1 MISVHNLVDVRDGT
15 DYQRDNFDT
24 FLKKIKFSFD
34 LPAIHI
40 AGTNGKGSTANYIA
54 SIYRAAGYKVG
65 LFTSPELYE
74 LNEMIKVNGSD
85 ISNEEMEEII
95 IDKRKEINKYEL
107 STFEIVTYV
116 ALTHFINRKCDICI
130 IECGMGGEVDATNVF
145 TPILSIITSVSL
157 EHTSFLGKS
166 ISEIALNKAGIIKDD
181 VPVLIGNLP
190 EDAVDV
196 ISEESK
202 GHNSKIY
209 SLGDSHQPT
218 RTNEGYQFSYGTHY
232 DLYIQSSAL
241 YSVNDACLALDAI
254 DILKRKFPVSEENIH
269 DGLESVKMECR
280 MDILENDPLTII
292 DGAHNPEAFEK
303 LSNSLQKRG
312 FNKNI
317 RVLLASFKDKNIIQ
331 MLSIIGSISESI
343 TLTTFDHPRARKEE
357 DYFLFVSDY
366 EFNENP
372 IEAYQKL
379 KEQYPEDIILITG
392 SLAFAAYMKKRLK
405 DAIK

>member
-1 MISVHNLVDVRDGT
+1 MISLVNLVDVRDGT
-15 DYQRDNFDT
+15 DYQRDNFDS
-24 FLKKIKFSFD
+24 FLKKNKLSFN

-54 SIYRAAGYKVG
+54 SIYQSAGYKVG

-74 LNEMIKVNGSD
+74 LNEMIKVNGVD
-85 ISNEEMEEII
+85 ITDKEMEAVIL
-95 IDKRKEINKYEL
+95 DKKKEINKAEL
-107 STFEIVTYV
+107 STFEIITFV
-116 ALTHFINRKCDICI
+116 ALTHFINQKCDICV

-166 ISEIALNKAGIIKDD
+166 ISEIALNKAGIIEDD
-181 VPVLIGNLP
+181 VPVLIGDLP
-190 EDAVDV
+190 EDAVSV
-196 ISEESK
+196 ISEEAK
-202 GHNSKIY
+202 DHNSKIY
-209 SLGDSHQPT
+209 GVSEAHQPT
-218 RTNEGYQFSYGTHY
+218 PNNEGYVFSYGTHY
-232 DLYIQSSAL
+232 DLQIKSNAL

-254 DILKRKFPVSEENIH
+254 DILKNQFPVLEDKIH
-269 DGLESVKMECR
+269 EGLASVKMPCR
-280 MDILENDPLTII
+280 MDILESDPLTII

-303 LSNSLQKRG
+303 LAKSLQKGR

-357 DYFLFVSDY
+357 DYFLFISDY
-366 EFNENP
+366 EFNENA
-372 IEAYQKL
+372 IDAYHKL

-392 SLAFAAYMKKRLK
+392 SLAFAAYMKKRLTNG
-405 DAIK
+405 I

>member
-1 MISVHNLVDVRDGT
+1 MISLVNLVDVRDGT
-15 DYQRDNFDT
+15 DYQRDNFDG
-24 FLKKIKFSFD
+24 FLKKNKFSFN

-54 SIYRAAGYKVG
+54 SIYQSAGYKVG

-74 LNEMIKVNGSD
+74 LNEMIKVNGLD
-85 ISNEEMEEII
+85 ITDKEMEAII
-95 IDKRKEINKYEL
+95 LDNKKDINKAEL
-107 STFEIVTYV
+107 STFEIITFV
-116 ALTHFINRKCDICI
+116 ALSHFINQHCDICV

-181 VPVLIGNLP
+181 VPVLIGDLP
-190 EDAVDV
+190 EDAVSV
-196 ISEESK
+196 ISEEAK
-202 GHNSKIY
+202 DHNSKIY
-209 SLGDSHQPT
+209 GVSEAHQPT
-218 RTNEGYQFSYGTHY
+218 PNNEGYVFSYGTHY
-232 DLYIQSSAL
+232 DLQIKSNAL

-254 DILKRKFPVSEENIH
+254 DILKNKFPVSEEKIH
-269 DGLESVKMECR
+269 EGLASVKMPCR
-280 MDILENDPLTII
+280 MDILESDSLTII
-292 DGAHNPEAFEK
+292 DGAHNPEAFDK
-303 LSNSLQKRG
+303 LAKSLQKGR

-343 TLTTFDHPRARKEE
+343 TLTTFNHPRARKEE
-357 DYFLFVSDY
+357 DYFLFLSDY
-366 EFNENP
+366 EFNENA

-392 SLAFAAYMKKRLK
+392 SLAFAAYMKNVINRG
-405 DAIK
+405 

>member
-1 MISVHNLVDVRDGT
+1 MINIRDIVDVRDGT
-15 DYQRDNFDT
+15 DYQRDNFDS
-24 FLKKIKFSFD
+24 FLKKIRFSFN

-54 SIYRAAGYKVG
+54 SIYKHAGYKVG

-74 LNEMIKVNGSD
+74 INEMIKVDGEN
-85 ISNEEMEEII
+85 ISNEDIENII
-95 IDKRKEINKYEL
+95 LDKKKEINKFDL
-107 STFEIVTYV
+107 SIFEIITYV
-116 ALTHFINRKCDICI
+116 ALEHFAEEKCDICV
-130 IECGMGGEVDATNVF
+130 IECGMGGETDATNVF
-145 TPILSIITSVSL
+145 ISILSIITSISL

-166 ISEIALNKAGIIKDD
+166 ISEIALNKAGIIKED

-190 EDAVDV
+190 EDAIDV
-196 ISEESK
+196 ISNEAKS
-202 GHNSKIY
+202 HNSKVY
-209 SLGDSHQPT
+209 SLSDSHMP
-218 RTNEGYQFSYGTHY
+218 RPNDEGYIFSYGTHY
-232 DLYIQSSAL
+232 DLQIQSRAI
-241 YSVNDACLALDAI
+241 YSVSDACLALDAI
-254 DILKRKFPVSEENIH
+254 DILSKQFPVSEDNIH
-269 DGLESVKMECR
+269 TGLKSVSMECR
-280 MDILENDPLTII
+280 MDVLDNDKLTII

-303 LSNSLQKRG
+303 LSNSLQKGR

-366 EFNENP
+366 DFIDDP
-372 IEAYQKL
+372 IEAYKKL

-392 SLAFAAYMKKRLK
+392 SLAFAAYMKKRLTSNGQ
-405 DAIK
+405 